1 MTPSDLVR
9 LFTLGAIWGASFLF
23 IRIASPVLGPAFLSE
38 GRVLFAAI
46 FLTALAI
53 YLKKDRQVLV
63 HWKHFLVMGFFNSA
77 LPFFLWSYCALSLS
91 AGQLSILNATAPA
104 WGFLIGL
111 LTGSERF
118 SRKRGLGLMLGL
130 LGVVVLFSRETDT
143 AISGNY
149 TDIFAGLCAAAS
161 YGVAIHYAKRVK
173 SLAPFQNA
181 YGSMWAAAFLLI
193 PVLFFMPVRGAVTI
207 SVYGSV
213 VALGVLCT
221 GLAYL
226 LYFRLI
232 QDVGATSTLTVTF
245 LIPLFGTFLGV
256 VFLDEVITLRTAL
269 GMVIIL
275 FGIALVTNM
284 NSPTAK
290 P

>member
-1 MTPSDLVR
+1 
-9 LFTLGAIWGASFLF
+9 
-23 IRIASPVLGPAFLSE
+23 
-38 GRVLFAAI
+38 
-46 FLTALAI
+46 
-53 YLKKDRQVLV
+53 
-63 HWKHFLVMGFFNSA
+63 
-77 LPFFLWSYCALSLS
+77 
-91 AGQLSILNATAPA
+91 
-104 WGFLIGL
+104 
-111 LTGSERF
+111 
-118 SRKRGLGLMLGL
+118 
-130 LGVVVLFSRETDT
+130 
-143 AISGNY
+143 
-149 TDIFAGLCAAAS
+149 
-161 YGVAIHYAKRVK
+161 
-173 SLAPFQNA
+173 
-181 YGSMWAAAFLLI
+181 MWAAAFLLI